1 MFAEIVIV
9 WTGNVEDREIVKE
22 EQEVDRVIENVDEV
36 AIVYP
41 IQTLKRFR
49 ETNGPGI
56 GEIVIVNVIVNGIV
70 RGDVLEVPIVIV
82 TETVRETSVIVIVNV
97 EIGKIGV
104 IVKRKIQKKSEL
116 KRNLWMVYFLQFIQ
130 LFFHNSITDSII
142 IDENANFL
150 VKIFQ
155 ITLIIAILSQRL
167 DLTLPL

>member
-1 MFAEIVIV
+1 MIV

-97 EIGKIGV
+97 EIEKIGV

>member
-1 MFAEIVIV
+1 MIV

-70 RGDVLEVPIVIV
+70 RGDVLEVLIVIV

>member
-1 MFAEIVIV
+1 MIV

-104 IVKRKIQKKSEL
+104 IVKRKIQKKFEL